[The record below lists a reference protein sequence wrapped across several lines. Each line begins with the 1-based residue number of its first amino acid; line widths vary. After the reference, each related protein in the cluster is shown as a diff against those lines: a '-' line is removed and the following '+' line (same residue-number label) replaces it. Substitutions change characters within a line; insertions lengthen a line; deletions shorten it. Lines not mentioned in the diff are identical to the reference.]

1 MKFLPRM
8 RTTVSSSKL
17 RWHPSRIPPV
27 PRRVAVAA
35 TPASVTR
42 CTGDAVAAEGRVRR
56 ECTQHALEEGGSN
69 RRGGHEQ
76 DGQGRTNTAL
86 PPRPAG
92 ASVLGRDRNRAHPAG
107 RRHTTPPTTYQH
119 QPQ

>member
-1 MKFLPRM
+1 MKCLPRM

-42 CTGDAVAAEGRVRR
+42 CTGAAVAAEGRVRR
-56 ECTQHALEEGGSN
+56 ECTQHALEEGGSH
-69 RRGGHEQ
+69 RRGGHDQ
-76 DGQGRTNTAL
+76 DGQEQPEPAL
-86 PPRPAG
+86 LQP
-92 ASVLGRDRNRAHPAG
+92 DRKSTRLYSSH
-107 RRHTTPPTTYQH
+107 
-119 QPQ
+119 

>member
-1 MKFLPRM
+1 MKCLPRM

-42 CTGDAVAAEGRVRR
+42 CTGAAVAAEGRSDERR
-56 ECTQHALEEGGSN
+56 VGKECVSTCSSRWSPEDYTKQHHHYSLSL
-69 RRGGHEQ
+69 
-76 DGQGRTNTAL
+76 TNC
-86 PPRPAG
+86 
-92 ASVLGRDRNRAHPAG
+92 
-107 RRHTTPPTTYQH
+107 TTLYHSPLLQSS
-119 QPQ
+119 

>member
-35 TPASVTR
+35 TPASVPR
-42 CTGDAVAAEGRVRR
+42 CTGAAVAAEGRVRR

-69 RRGGHEQ
+69 RRGGHATEGKAHPQ
-76 DGQGRTNTAL
+76 PSIGG
-86 PPRPAG
+86 PAG
-92 ASVLGRDRNRAHPAG
+92 GERGCTYGSARRDGASEKKK
-107 RRHTTPPTTYQH
+107 
-119 QPQ
+119 